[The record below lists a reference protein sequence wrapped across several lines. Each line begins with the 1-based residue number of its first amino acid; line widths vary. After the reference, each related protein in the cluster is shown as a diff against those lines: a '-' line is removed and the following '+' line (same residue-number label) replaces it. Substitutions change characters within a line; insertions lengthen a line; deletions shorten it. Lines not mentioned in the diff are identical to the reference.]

1 LTDNPELDD
10 TTRLVAFVRRLRRI
24 AAHPL
29 IAADGGESMRD
40 LASSKFKMVV
50 FPQTGDVI
58 MKHEVPEE
66 VLFESMA
73 ARLRPM
79 TLTRDDLAHKKVM
92 QSLEACT
99 DTSHPRV
106 AVALAKM
113 RADWAEV
120 TVRDARNPGKVGQ
133 AFNLVS
139 GNLDGAEV
147 ETMTD
152 VDLAYAWLYGDCIHG
167 DVKNFGGS
175 SSRDRYHAATSVF
188 ARIAVVA
195 MGTLEYIR
203 HLVDEG
209 LLSLPEEAFTD
220 AVVVSETYWETKGKA
235 YASADGTVPDLGAIA
250 DLASVPTGM
259 IPIHDAITPHL
270 EPLGDDE

>member
-1 LTDNPELDD
+1 MEDLTDNPELDD

-29 IAADGGESMRD
+29 IAADGGEHAD

-58 MKHEVPEE
+58 MKHEGARGSLIRVDGCA
-66 VLFESMA
+66 SA
-73 ARLRPM
+73 AM

-106 AVALAKM
+106 AVAGQM

-120 TVRDARNPGKVGQ
+120 TVRDARNPAK
-133 AFNLVS
+133 LDKRS
-139 GNLDGAEV
+139 TWSPGNLDGAEV

-220 AVVVSETYWETKGKA
+220 AVVVSETYWETKGRRTPA
-235 YASADGTVPDLGAIA
+235 PTAPFRISAR
-250 DLASVPTGM
+250 
-259 IPIHDAITPHL
+259 
-270 EPLGDDE
+270 